1 MARFIIMAGSEVVL
15 QFPQLPP
22 NAASSTLLSLQDR
35 NVVAEEHPT
44 PNGVSFKRN
53 PVSLAT
59 KALLGSQLE
68 QHTGLFPASSQPANV
83 GDSRCQM
90 RQASGS
96 ETRCQLQVPRE
107 PRDVYYNH
115 EHLVRIH

>member
-22 NAASSTLLSLQDR
+22 NAASSALLSLQDR

-44 PNGVSFKRN
+44 PNGVSLKRN
-53 PVSLAT
+53 PVSLAA

-68 QHTGLFPASSQPANV
+68 QHTGLFPAASQPANV

-90 RQASGS
+90 RS
-96 ETRCQLQVPRE
+96 EMRHQLQVPRE